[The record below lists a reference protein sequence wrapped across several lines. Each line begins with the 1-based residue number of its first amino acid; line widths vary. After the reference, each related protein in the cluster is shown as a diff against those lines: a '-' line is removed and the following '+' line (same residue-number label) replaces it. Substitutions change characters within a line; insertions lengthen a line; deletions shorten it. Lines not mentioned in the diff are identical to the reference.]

1 MFRQMASGSAASQR
15 KQKSTPEAPGP
26 RRASGDVCTNS
37 VRSWGEPS
45 MKTGFSVII
54 THKVSRGKESGFSH
68 KLDKWIIFL
77 EEEYL

>member
-1 MFRQMASGSAASQR
+1 MLLARES
-15 KQKSTPEAPGP
+15 KSPRLEHQAPGG
-26 RRASGDVCTNS
+26 ASGDFCTNL

-54 THKVSRGKESGFSH
+54 TRKESRGKESGFSH